1 MLGYAFRHAITMNP
15 TAMCNAHTLE
25 NAIPQMK
32 RMKIEAITIAPLGI
46 CLGGS
51 FCGFLRAVWG
61 VFCPAS
67 PSPTKAKCGKID
79 NGDLWGCAFNAW
91 GLLQDI
97 PNACGGSRM
106 LGDCAI
112 FCGSSRFWGWGC
124 GVCLPAL
131 HPPVKIAS
139 RPPTCVAPWRAWG
152 CGVCLRVVWGLFLPF
167 CGLFLGW
174 GVCVP
179 ACLLCLHPEHL
190 KCARYRQCWA
200 LIWGG
205 CFLPMLPFLIVPAGA
220 SGFDF
225 L

>member
-1 MLGYAFRHAITMNP
+1 MN
-15 TAMCNAHTLE
+15 L
-25 NAIPQMK
+25 
-32 RMKIEAITIAPLGI
+32 IAPLGV

-67 PSPTKAKCGKID
+67 PAPPKARCGISFS
-79 NGDLWGCAFNAW
+79 GRDLWGCAFNAW

-97 PNACGGSRM
+97 PKAC
-106 LGDCAI
+106 
-112 FCGSSRFWGWGC
+112 FGWGLYFRC
-124 GVCLPAL
+124 LAIVRFSAALCDFGGVGVGCACLPCIHLEVAL
-131 HPPVKIAS
+131 FKLCPLS
-139 RPPTCVAPWRAWG
+139 TCVAPWRAWG

-190 KCARYRQCWA
+190 RCAR
-200 LIWGG
+200 
-205 CFLPMLPFLIVPAGA
+205 FH
-220 SGFDF
+220 
-225 L
+225 